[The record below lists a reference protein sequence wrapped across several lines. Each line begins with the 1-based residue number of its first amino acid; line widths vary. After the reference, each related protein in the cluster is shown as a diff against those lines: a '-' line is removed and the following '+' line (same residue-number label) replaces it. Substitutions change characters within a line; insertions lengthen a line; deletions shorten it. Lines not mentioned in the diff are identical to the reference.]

1 LTEVDANIEE
11 EEQINQAEDTS
22 LPQPSL
28 EINYEAIFSQGLEID
43 PARTEAN
50 SKISA
55 NKQEKQEKRVNKKKM
70 KYV

>member
-1 LTEVDANIEE
+1 MTEVDANIEE
-11 EEQINQAEDTS
+11 EDQNNQAEETA

-43 PARTEAN
+43 PEKVVVN

-55 NKQEKQEKRVNKKKM
+55 NKQEKQEKRVNKKKL
-70 KYV
+70 K